1 MPLFVGLWQVC
12 VGDGTFMRYF
22 LTHDPFWR
30 FPTWKLMVAVLEFR
44 VYEGEAAP
52 PGALSSCA
60 TKHVPVSDSIASAT
74 VIGCC

>member
-22 LTHDPFWR
+22 PTHDPFWR
-30 FPTWKLMVAVLEFR
+30 FPTWKLVVAVLEFR

-52 PGALSSCA
+52 SEALS
-60 TKHVPVSDSIASAT
+60 
-74 VIGCC
+74 